1 MNFKKIYVLLLFQLI
16 SSSYSGIQFQWRL
29 ACETGLYED
38 KKISKNDLFVRIE
51 GQSLFEYRIKDV
63 TTSIQIRGIPSYYGA
78 GSGLGSFKLF
88 GRAFIDYTKPAYAL
102 SLDAIKRRY
111 NFESNFNH
119 IYGDLQLLQMTIKI
133 ATNRKLSFGVL
144 AGLGQEN
151 IHTTQ
156 TYVRDLWYTE
166 LELVH
171 RLLKSFKISYVLYYE
186 DFLLH
191 RNERFFAEYF
201 KNAGLRFGPEIR
213 MSYFAQF
220 WITLE
225 YRYLKH
231 ISELV
236 ASTSYES
243 NLRFFLG
250 KALTKRLSLLLLVDY
265 YYRRFNFG
273 QKGIADINLLYAPM
287 DMENRIYFKTIYS
300 LSDHKELYTRFGY
313 GKENFRQELFVLE
326 GWRMIF
332 GISFKY

>member
-1 MNFKKIYVLLLFQLI
+1 MNLKNIYILLLFQITTSL
-16 SSSYSGIQFQWRL
+16 YAGIQFKWRL
-29 ACETGLYED
+29 ACETGLYEE
-38 KKISKNDLFVRIE
+38 KNIGRSDLFVRIE
-51 GQSLFEYRIKDV
+51 GQSLIEYRIKDV
-63 TTSIQIRGIPSYYGA
+63 TTSIQVKGIPSYYSA

-102 SLDAIKRRY
+102 SLDAIKRSY
-111 NFESNFNH
+111 DFESNFYH
-119 IYGDLQLLQMTIKI
+119 IYGDLQLLQTTIKI

-144 AGLGQEN
+144 AGIGQEN

-156 TYVRDLWYTE
+156 SYVRDLWYME
-166 LELVH
+166 LDLVH
-171 RLLKSFKISYVLYYE
+171 RLLKSFKMSYGLYYE

-191 RNERFFAEYF
+191 RNETFLTEYL
-201 KNAGLRFGPEIR
+201 KNAGLRFGPGIR

-236 ASTSYES
+236 ASSSYES
-243 NLRFFLG
+243 NLRFFMG
-250 KALTKRLSLLLLVDY
+250 KALTTRLSLLLLVDY
-265 YYRRFNFG
+265 YYRRFNFE
-273 QKGIADINLLYAPM
+273 QIDIPDINLLYAPM
-287 DMENRIYFKTIYS
+287 DMENRLYLKTIYR

-313 GKENFRQELFVLE
+313 GKENFRQQLFVLE
-326 GWRMIF
+326 GWRIIF